1 MTAELDN
8 LILEHLR
15 ALRGD
20 IADVKRRM
28 ANIET
33 ELVQQGRLLALLVD
47 GQSHTRGR
55 MAELET
61 RIERIERR
69 LELRDNPSSP

>member
-1 MTAELDN
+1 MTADVEN

-15 ALRGD
+15 AVRGD
-20 IADVKRRM
+20 IADVKRRV
-28 ANIET
+28 AHIET

-55 MAELET
+55 IAELET

-69 LELRDNPSSP
+69 LELRDDPLSS